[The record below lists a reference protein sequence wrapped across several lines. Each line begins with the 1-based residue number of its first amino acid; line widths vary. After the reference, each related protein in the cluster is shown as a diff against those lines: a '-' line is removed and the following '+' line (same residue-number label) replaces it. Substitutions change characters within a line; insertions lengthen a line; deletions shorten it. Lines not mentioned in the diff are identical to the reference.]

1 VGLRDEK
8 EMKITPNAAR
18 KFKGSRDMNTQDLPL
33 SGIKVAEF
41 THMVMGPAAGLILAD
56 LGASVVKVEPLS
68 GDKTRRLVSSGA
80 GYFPMYNRNKKS
92 ICLDLKSEQGKKA
105 ALRLIDNS
113 DVLIENFRP
122 GAMEKLGFGYEMLRE
137 TNPELIHCSLK
148 GFLSG
153 PYEKRTALDEV
164 TQMMGGLAYMT
175 GLPGRP
181 MRAGSSVI
189 DITGGMFGV
198 IAILA
203 ALEQRRRTGEG
214 QQVTS
219 SLFES
224 TAFMVGQHMAQQGAL
239 GEVPPP
245 MSVRTSAW
253 AVYSIFECAENEQ
266 VFVGVVSDSLWKLFC
281 REFELTEFAND
292 RSLDTNNE
300 RVAQKDRILPVIREL
315 FAGMGKQEMV
325 QRLENAGIPF
335 APINRPADLFD
346 DPHLGA
352 HGGLVDVTLTAGKNA
367 GKQVS
372 LPALPVEMSRRKFGL
387 RSDLPLEGEH
397 TVAVLQEIGFS
408 PEEIQSML
416 DQNLIRGS

>member
-1 VGLRDEK
+1 MQTD
-8 EMKITPNAAR
+8 
-18 KFKGSRDMNTQDLPL
+18 DLPL
-33 SGIKVAEF
+33 AGIKVAEF
-41 THMVMGPAAGLILAD
+41 THMVMGPATGLILAD
-56 LGASVVKVEPLS
+56 LGASVVKVEPLG
-68 GDKTRRLVSSGA
+68 GDNTRRLVGSGA
-80 GYFPMYNRNKKS
+80 GYFPMYNRNKSS
-92 ICLDLKSEQGKKA
+92 ICLNLKSEQGREA
-105 ALRLIDNS
+105 ALRLVEGS
-113 DVLIENFRP
+113 DILIENFRP
-122 GAMEKLGFGYEMLRE
+122 GAMEKLGFGYETLRE
-137 TNPELIHCSLK
+137 TNPGLIYCSLK

-224 TAFMVGQHMAQQGAL
+224 TAFIVGQHMAQQGVQ
-239 GEVPPP
+239 GEAPPP

-253 AVYSIFECAENEQ
+253 AVYEIFECAGDEQ

-281 REFELTEFAND
+281 EEFGLAEFAAD
-292 RSLDTNNE
+292 RSLDSNNQ
-300 RVAQKDRILPVIREL
+300 RVEQKDRILPVIREIFSL
-315 FAGMGKQEMV
+315 MPKDEMT
-325 QRLENAGIPF
+325 QRLERAGIPF

-346 DPHLGA
+346 DPHLKA
-352 HGGLVDVTLTAGKNA
+352 HGGLVDVTMQRGVNEGKTI
-367 GKQVS
+367 G
-372 LPALPVEMSRRKFGL
+372 LPALPLEMNRRKLGL
-387 RSDLPLEGEH
+387 RSDLPAEG
-397 TVAVLQEIGFS
+397 ADSIRVLQEVGFS
-408 PEEIQSML
+408 DEEIQSML
-416 DQNLIRGS
+416 DEGIVRAG

>member
-1 VGLRDEK
+1 
-8 EMKITPNAAR
+8 MQTH
-18 KFKGSRDMNTQDLPL
+18 DLPL
-33 SGIKVAEF
+33 AGIKIAEF

-56 LGASVVKVEPLS
+56 LGASVVKVEPLK
-68 GDKTRRLVSSGA
+68 GDNTRRLGGSGA

-92 ICLDLKSEQGKKA
+92 ICLDLKSEKGKEA
-105 ALRLIDNS
+105 ALRLVDDS
-113 DVLIENFRP
+113 DILIENFRP
-122 GAMEKLGFGYEMLRE
+122 GAMDKLGFGYETMRE
-137 TNPELIHCSLK
+137 TNPRLIYCSLK

-224 TAFMVGQHMAQQGAL
+224 TAFIVGQHMAQQGVL
-239 GEVPPP
+239 GEIPPP
-245 MSVRTSAW
+245 MSVRSSAW
-253 AVYSIFECAENEQ
+253 AVYEIFECAGEEQ

-281 REFELTEFAND
+281 EEFGLTEFAAD
-292 RSLDTNNE
+292 HSLDTNNQ
-300 RVAQKDRILPVIREL
+300 RVKQKGRIIPVIRQMFSDMSRE
-315 FAGMGKQEMV
+315 EMV
-325 QRLENAGIPF
+325 QRLERAGIPF
-335 APINRPADLFD
+335 APINRPADLID
-346 DPHLGA
+346 DPHLNA
-352 HGGLVDVTLTAGKNA
+352 NGGLVDVTLTGGSNA
-367 GKQVS
+367 GEKIK
-372 LPALPVEMSRRKFGL
+372 LPALPLEMDHRKFGL
-387 RSDLPLEGEH
+387 RSDLPGEGAD
-397 TVAVLQEIGFS
+397 TFNVLTEIGYTE
-408 PEEIQSML
+408 EEIQAML
-416 DQNLIRGS
+416 DKGLIRYT